1 MLVVSLFMS
10 RNEDLSSPV
19 EPVDITAGE
28 RASYKTV
35 SENGTYWEGIYLFS
49 RKTLKIFHS
58 SSSFPY

>member
-1 MLVVSLFMS
+1 MS